1 MRPSTH
7 SELLRVRVHPGL
19 LERAREQAERRGMT
33 ISEYCRQAL
42 REQLEAACPPMRWS
56 TGSNAAW

>member
-1 MRPSTH
+1 MRPTTH

-42 REQLEAACPPMRWS
+42 REQLEAA
-56 TGSNAAW
+56 

>member
-7 SELLRVRVHPGL
+7 SFLLRVRVHPGL
-19 LERAREQAERRGMT
+19 LARARQQAEQRGMT

-42 REQLEAACPPMRWS
+42 REQVEAA
-56 TGSNAAW
+56 